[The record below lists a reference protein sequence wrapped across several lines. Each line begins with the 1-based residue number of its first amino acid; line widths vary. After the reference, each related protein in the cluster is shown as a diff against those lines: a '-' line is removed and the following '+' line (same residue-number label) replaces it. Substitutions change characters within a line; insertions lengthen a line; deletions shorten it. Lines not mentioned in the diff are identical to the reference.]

1 MDLYEFD
8 SFRFDARTRLL
19 LQYGRE
25 IQLPRKTADLLLLFV
40 QRPGQVIL
48 KEELVSSVWPD
59 TSVADNSL
67 TFAIH
72 QLREALGYREDGRS
86 YIETLPKRGYRLV
99 ATVKKIYP
107 EQVWT
112 SVPLSSAEEP
122 AKEAI
127 QDLQRQVSAHNQQRS
142 QPARRLAS
150 FAILGAIALLVLVG
164 GVIEFRLKPNP
175 RLSVESY
182 SQLTSDDHDKSGVLL
197 TDGARVYF
205 KERGSTGWQL
215 ASAAVEGGPIATLPI
230 SMQGTAIFDIAPL
243 RSEILAGRTTSNED
257 APDLWTMS
265 LLGGPPRR
273 VGALKADAAVWSPD
287 KTRIASVLGT
297 DLFISA
303 SDGTG
308 TRKIATIPA
317 GSFCLGW
324 SPDEKTLRFSR
335 GEYHNGDVQQT
346 LWQVNVDGTALHQ
359 LLAGWNNP
367 PRECCGSW
375 TPDGSFYVFRSTRN
389 GHSGL
394 WAIPERATLFGRQGS
409 APFRLSS
416 GPLDFYGPAVSS
428 DGKEVLAIGMQERG
442 ELVSYKSD
450 LHDFVKFLG
459 GISATWVSFAKSG
472 RSVAYTDYPSLT
484 IWRAK
489 DDGSEKTQITF
500 SPLQVDGFSWSPD
513 EKWFAIRARNPGST
527 WRIHLIPSQGGEPEP
542 LTPGESEQGVP
553 TWAPDSARLCFGDV
567 PTVFGKP
574 GGSEMIHIF
583 DLTTHKLSELPGSH
597 GLWTCRWSPNG
608 RYISA
613 LTIDGQKLTLFDFS
627 TNTWRSTNAVHV
639 NNPNWTKD
647 GTFIYYDTAAD
658 RMLQRLRI
666 SDGRVELL
674 ANLRDYP
681 GVAAWW
687 SGLSPKNEPLLMR
700 NLGST
705 EIYSLA
711 LEYK

>member
-19 LQYGRE
+19 LKDGRE

-67 TFAIH
+67 TFVIH
-72 QLREALGYREDGRS
+72 QLREALGCQKDGQS

-99 ATVKKIYP
+99 ATVK
-107 EQVWT
+107 T
-112 SVPLSSAEEP
+112 SVPLSPVEEP
-122 AKEAI
+122 AKDAI
-127 QDLQRQVSAHNQQRS
+127 QDLQRQLFTKDQQRS
-142 QPARRLAS
+142 HPARRLTS
-150 FAILGAIALLVLVG
+150 FAIMGAVALLVLTG
-164 GVIEFRLKPNP
+164 GVIGFRLKLHP
-175 RLSVESY
+175 RLSVGSY
-182 SQLTSDDHDKSGVLL
+182 SQLTSDGHDKGGVLL
-197 TDGARVYF
+197 TDGSRIYFQERV
-205 KERGSTGWQL
+205 STGQQL
-215 ASAAVEGGPIATLPI
+215 AWVAVEGGPIGTLPV
-230 SMQGTAIFDIAPL
+230 SLQGTTIFDISPF
-243 RSEILAGRTTSNED
+243 RSEVLAARISSNNE
-257 APDLWTMS
+257 PPELWIMS
-265 LLGGPPRR
+265 LLGSPVRR
-273 VGALKADAAVWSPD
+273 VGALKADPAIWSPD

-303 SDGTG
+303 SDGTR

-317 GSFCLGW
+317 GSFWLRW

-335 GEYHNGDVQQT
+335 GEYRNGDVQQT
-346 LWQVNVDGTALHQ
+346 LWEVNVDGTSLHQ

-394 WAIPERATLFGRQGS
+394 WAIPERATLFDRQGS

-428 DGKEVLAIGMQERG
+428 DGKEVFAIGMQERG

-459 GISATWVSFAKSG
+459 GISAIWVSFARSG
-472 RSVAYTDYPSLT
+472 QWVAYIDYPSLT

-489 DDGSEKTQITF
+489 ADGSEKTQITF

-513 EKWFAIRARNPGST
+513 EKWFAIRARNPGGI
-527 WRIHLIPSQGGEPEP
+527 WRIYLIPSQGGEPEP

-553 TWAPDSARLCFGDV
+553 TWSADGTRLCFGDV
-567 PTVFGKP
+567 PAVFGKP
-574 GGSEMIHIF
+574 SGTEVIHIF
-583 DLTTHKLSELPGSH
+583 DLRTHELSDLPGSR
-597 GLWTCRWSPNG
+597 GLWTSRWSPDG

-613 LTIDGQKLTLFDFS
+613 LTIEGQKLELFDFS

-639 NNPNWTKD
+639 NNPNWTRDRK
-647 GTFIYYDTAAD
+647 FIYYDTAAND
-658 RMLQRLRI
+658 RTLQRVRI
-666 SDGRVELL
+666 NDGRVEQL
-674 ANLRDYP
+674 ANMRDYP

-687 SGLSPKNEPLLMR
+687 SGLSPSNEPLLMR

-705 EIYSLA
+705 EIYSLT